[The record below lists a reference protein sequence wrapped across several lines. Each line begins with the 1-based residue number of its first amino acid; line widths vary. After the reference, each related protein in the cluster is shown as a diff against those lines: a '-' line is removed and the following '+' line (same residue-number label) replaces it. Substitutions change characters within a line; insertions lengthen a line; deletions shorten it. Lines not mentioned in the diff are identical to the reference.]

1 MNKRCDWCGED
12 PLYVSYHDKEWGV
25 PVYDDDT
32 LFEFLL
38 LEGAQAGLS
47 WITVLRKREGY
58 RKAFDG
64 FDFQKI
70 ARYTDKKLNRLMKDE
85 GIIRNRLKIFS
96 ARGNAIAFMQLQKEY
111 GSFSDFIWSYVDRT
125 PVVNRVQKMSDVA
138 SNTELS
144 DSISKDLKKK
154 GFKFVGSTIIY
165 AFLQAAGLVNDHA
178 ADCFR
183 FQECQKLAK

>member
-1 MNKRCDWCGED
+1 M
-12 PLYVSYHDKEWGV
+12 GV

-58 RKAFDG
+58 RKAFDV

-85 GIIRNRLKIFS
+85 GIIRMYPVS
-96 ARGNAIAFMQLQKEY
+96 TYGTDIA
-111 GSFSDFIWSYVDRT
+111 
-125 PVVNRVQKMSDVA
+125 
-138 SNTELS
+138 
-144 DSISKDLKKK
+144 
-154 GFKFVGSTIIY
+154 
-165 AFLQAAGLVNDHA
+165 LV
-178 ADCFR
+178 
-183 FQECQKLAK
+183 